1 MRRKAGQYTTKKING
16 YKLSLENL
24 LFWKLIHIFVS
35 KLGEI
40 ASRYIWMT
48 TRVAK
53 FIDIGQVAGWQGE
66 RPQTYTAKVVIVVV
80 YVVGLRMGT
89 SFCPL
94 FIWLSQI
101 FVR

>member
-1 MRRKAGQYTTKKING
+1 MKVRFLLGVQKKIDE
-16 YKLSLENL
+16 YL
-24 LFWKLIHIFVS
+24 LFWQIIHIFVS

-53 FIDIGQVAGWQGE
+53 FIGISQVAGWQGE

-80 YVVGLRMGT
+80 YVVGLRMDT

-94 FIWLSQI
+94 FIWLYQI
-101 FVR
+101 NIR